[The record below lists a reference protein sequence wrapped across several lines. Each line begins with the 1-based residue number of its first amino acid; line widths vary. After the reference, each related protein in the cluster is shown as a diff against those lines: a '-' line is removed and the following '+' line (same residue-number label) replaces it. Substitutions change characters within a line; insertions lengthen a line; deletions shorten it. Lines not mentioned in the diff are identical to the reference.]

1 MKARRVGFL
10 PRLYAFVYL
19 CINYGLDPISA
30 GAYVMGALGISAGF
44 AGYKFIRCKYEEC
57 CDSQWIDLKSS
68 DLEQDFTHNLFGQH
82 LVKANVPKALLRH
95 VLNAQPKK
103 ALVMSFHGWTGSG
116 KNHVS
121 QMIAKHL
128 FKKGAESQFHHLYIG
143 TRDFPHEEEVNKYRA
158 QLRKEIEE
166 ATQKCDRSLFIFDEV
181 DKIPP
186 GVLDTLKPYIDYH
199 KNLHGVVYR
208 KNIFIFLS
216 NTGGNN
222 ITRVALKFWSDGKN
236 REDIAL
242 KDVEHIITGGSYN
255 EPGGLRHS
263 EIVRSALIDHYIP
276 FLPLEKKH
284 VKMCAAS
291 ELRRRGL
298 KTDSATVN
306 RIADQLLY
314 EPADLY
320 SKFGCKKIAHKVD
333 LFGYEEF

>member
-1 MKARRVGFL
+1 MCREY
-10 PRLYAFVYL
+10 PRNLQWSYA
-19 CINYGLDPISA
+19 IGAIS
-30 GAYVMGALGISAGF
+30 LSAGF
-44 AGYKFIRCKYEEC
+44 AGYKFVRCKFEEC
-57 CDSQWIDLKSS
+57 CDDQWIDLQSS
-68 DLEQDFTHNLFGQH
+68 DLKEDFTHNLFGQH
-82 LVKANVPKALLRH
+82 LAKRIVPKALQMH
-95 VLNAQPKK
+95 VLKTKPKK

-121 QMIAKHL
+121 QMLVKHL

-158 QLRKEIEE
+158 RLRKEIEE

-181 DKIPP
+181 DKIPS
-186 GVLDTLKPYIDYH
+186 GVLDALKPYIDYH
-199 KNLHGVVYR
+199 ENLHGIDYR

-222 ITRVALKFWSDGKN
+222 ITKIALEFWTEGKN
-236 REDIAL
+236 REDISL
-242 KDVEHIITGGSYN
+242 KDVEHIITGGAYN

-263 EIVRSALIDHYIP
+263 EIVRSALIDVYVP

-284 VKMCAAS
+284 VKMCAAA
-291 ELRRRGL
+291 ELQKRGL
-298 KTDSATVN
+298 KTDSTTVN

-314 EPADLY
+314 EPFDLY
-320 SKFGCKKIAHKVD
+320 SKFGCKKITQKVD